1 MFSQEGVFTL
11 SVQVVMQMRQGVG
24 LGGSD
29 GDAVGSVDV
38 VCEYWVLAYIAY
50 EFDLST
56 VGFMD

>member
-1 MFSQEGVFTL
+1 M
-11 SVQVVMQMRQGVG
+11 VM
-24 LGGSD
+24 LL
-29 GDAVGSVDV
+29 ASVDV

>member
-29 GDAVGSVDV
+29 GDAVGI
-38 VCEYWVLAYIAY
+38 C
-50 EFDLST
+50 
-56 VGFMD
+56 